1 MLWLIVF
8 KSNLFSESVPL
19 CCMQSLVAASA
30 VLLAGAE
37 RLKKSNAEVNKK
49 GISDFHNELSTLRK
63 NWRLKKV
70 STNIV
75 GDLSYRSGMSQKM
88 LGVKAL

>member
-1 MLWLIVF
+1 
-8 KSNLFSESVPL
+8 
-19 CCMQSLVAASA
+19 MQSLVAASA

-75 GDLSYRSGMSQKM
+75 GDLSYRSGMS
-88 LGVKAL
+88 VKRHLR